1 LGPKVALTGCSITVS
16 IVDRLFKLLFF
27 DIYLFLAATGICVDG
42 RGKVFV
48 NSDAR
53 TQVFDRAGK
62 HVVTFTSASLE
73 ATLAWNDLYGIAVD
87 HEGRLLIC
95 SQSTNS
101 VLRMM

>member
-1 LGPKVALTGCSITVS
+1 VS
-16 IVDRLFKLLFF
+16 
-27 DIYLFLAATGICVDG
+27 LAATGICVDG
-42 RGKVFV
+42 TGKVFV

-87 HEGRLLIC
+87 HEGRLLVC

-101 VLRMM
+101 LLRMM